1 MVHILKYIPNINLFI
16 TLYIV
21 YPALLMNDWLCAG
34 VGTLLLLQILK
45 WNSLCDDF
53 IIGTRVVSL
62 TYKID
67 CQ

>member
-45 WNSLCDDF
+45 
-53 IIGTRVVSL
+53 
-62 TYKID
+62 
-67 CQ
+67 